1 MLYLFAFQDT
11 FDIHEEDE
19 DDDVNSTTALSLD
32 NIYDATR
39 RTSVASTTTIPGA
52 IRTGVCASRPNK
64 NNCDDDTVRID
75 MTPTDR
81 LIGEFPVTSQSN
93 WLNSIDLRSIVTLL
107 TYIKIVVIWL
117 EKMWKIAFN
126 KYLEAIYKLSF

>member
-1 MLYLFAFQDT
+1 MIFLNFSLKDT

-32 NIYDATR
+32 NIYDAAR

-52 IRTGVCASRPNK
+52 IRTGACASRPNK

-75 MTPTDR
+75 MNPTDR
-81 LIGEFPVTSQSN
+81 LIGEFAVTSQSN
-93 WLNSIDLRSIVTLL
+93 
-107 TYIKIVVIWL
+107 
-117 EKMWKIAFN
+117 
-126 KYLEAIYKLSF
+126 